1 MARSSLR
8 RFDVQAKWSLVFSV
22 LAALIC
28 LALAALLVRNWH
40 SGLHQITF
48 RNPLFKIIVVGIA
61 GLSMLLAVF
70 GTALG
75 FNSAGQRRNEKQRLS
90 WIGFFLGSG
99 MFTLAVVLFA
109 AFWLLKFQMRSAGG

>member
-28 LALAALLVRNWH
+28 LALAVLLVRNWH
-40 SGLHQITF
+40 SGLNQIVF
-48 RNPLFKIIVVGIA
+48 RESLFKIMVAGSA

-75 FNSAGQRRNEKQRLS
+75 FNSAGQRRNDKQRLS

-99 MFTLAVVLFA
+99 VFTLAVVLFA
-109 AFWLLKFQMRSAGG
+109 AFWLLKFQLQARGG